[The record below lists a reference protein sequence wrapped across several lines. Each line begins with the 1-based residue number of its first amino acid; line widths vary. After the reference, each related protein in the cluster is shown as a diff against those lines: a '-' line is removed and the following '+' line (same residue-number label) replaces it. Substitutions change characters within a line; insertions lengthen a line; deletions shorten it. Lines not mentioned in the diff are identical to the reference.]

1 MKKLFKKEHNDD
13 YNSWMSFTDLM
24 SGFLV
29 FFIIASIV
37 AIKDYND
44 SLKQNA
50 ETAKRL
56 ARFTAPARSID
67 SIQIR
72 IDSCLIDIY
81 DGEVID
87 GDTTIVMIYNKE
99 TRADSS
105 KIHKNALQ
113 NLLQEF
119 KSLEGVYGD
128 VVVELDTLRGSISL
142 RHKSGQELFAPNKA
156 VPVKAL
162 TEFLNNYSNLI
173 ISKTMSLLA
182 NSKDIELRIEG
193 HTDPSWGP
201 QKNYGS
207 KLSFEENLKLSSDR
221 AYEVY
226 RLMLNNPSM
235 STEQVD
241 FMMNHTISV
250 GYSFSERKLAGTHK
264 YPDNLIRKE
273 QYDLMD
279 KKSRK
284 IEFRIIAR

>member
-50 ETAKRL
+50 EIAKRL
-56 ARFTAPARSID
+56 ARFTAPTRSID

-142 RHKSGQELFAPNKA
+142 RHKGGQELFAPNEA

-201 QKNYGS
+201 EKNYGS
-207 KLSFEENLKLSSDR
+207 KLSFEENLGLSSDR

-241 FMMNHTISV
+241 FMMNHTIAV

-264 YPDNLIRKE
+264 YPDNLTR
-273 QYDLMD
+273 DSMD
-279 KKSRK
+279 KRSRK